1 MTSASSLDVRNV
13 DVLPCNNL
21 LPISRLQETNASFAH
36 YTSHPPVSDSM
47 QDWVYSACCPDRAV
61 RQSHDQRGNSDEHI
75 LNRMVGI
82 LEQVVERVHQSS
94 NIQPE
99 KNVISRYRG
108 RVRGCGVCGNTSH
121 STKSHCLRDRL
132 CFSCFSPGH
141 AQSACPQSQ
150 SGN

>member
-1 MTSASSLDVRNV
+1 M
-13 DVLPCNNL
+13 LPCNNL
-21 LPISRLQETNASFAH
+21 LPMSRSQETNASFAH
-36 YTSHPPVSDSM
+36 YTSSPPVSDGV
-47 QDWVYSACCPDRAV
+47 QDRVHSTCFPERAV
-61 RQSHDQRGNSDEHI
+61 RQSHDQGGNSNEHI
-75 LNRMVGI
+75 LNRMMGM

-94 NIQPE
+94 NVQPE
-99 KNVISRYRG
+99 RNVIPRYRG